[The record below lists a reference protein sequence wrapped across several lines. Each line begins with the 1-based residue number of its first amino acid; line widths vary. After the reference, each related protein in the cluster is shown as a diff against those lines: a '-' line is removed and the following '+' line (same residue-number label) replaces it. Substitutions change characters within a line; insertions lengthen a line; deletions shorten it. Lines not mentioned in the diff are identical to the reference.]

1 MKTTYLPDAEV
12 IGGECGNGDCLADVI
27 LSHYNSLPRHLTYS
41 DAERAEGGG
50 GGSEKG
56 KGKGEKYPLLF
67 LTGEQHR
74 DVIPK
79 TLISESLPEDQRIGV
94 EERIVYGTGIREGF
108 GEVFRDSLTRLLAS
122 PGGTDGPAVW
132 VAVFSPS
139 GCESMV
145 SVLDELGL
153 RTGTKRAYVAT
164 IGSTTRDHLRK
175 FGFEADV
182 CAERPSPEG
191 LWDGIRGVMEP

>member
-27 LSHYNSLPRHLTYS
+27 LSHYNSLPHHLTHS
-41 DAERAEGGG
+41 HTDPAEGN
-50 GGSEKG
+50 
-56 KGKGEKYPLLF
+56 GEKYPLLF

-79 TLISESLPEDQRIGV
+79 KLMAESLPEGQRIAV

-108 GEVFRDSLTRLLAS
+108 GEVFRHSLNRLFTL
-122 PGGTDGPAVW
+122 PEGTDGAAVW

-153 RTGTKRAYVAT
+153 RTGTKGVYVAT

-182 CAERPSPEG
+182 CAETPSPEG
-191 LWDGIRGVMEP
+191 LWDGIRGVMES